1 MSIYTQQLLLACI
14 VVFIVDLSGFTESWR
29 DALLR
34 ILNRAFRKHGIP
46 PLAELPP
53 LKPFDCSLC
62 MTWWVCLIYPICTGD
77 FSLLT
82 LANAAA
88 LAFLSNTIRALA
100 LFIYDL
106 LMWVINKVTLQ

>member
-1 MSIYTQQLLLACI
+1 MSIYTQQAILAAV

-29 DALLR
+29 DALARALKVRNLR
-34 ILNRAFRKHGIP
+34 
-46 PLAELPP
+46 P

-62 MTWWVCLIYPICTGD
+62 MTWWTCLLYPICTGD

-88 LAFLSNTIRALA
+88 LALLSQPLSAVM
-100 LFIYDL
+100 LFIVESL
-106 LMWVINKVTLQ
+106 NWLFNKITPR

>member
-1 MSIYTQQLLLACI
+1 MSIYTQQAILAAV

-29 DALLR
+29 DALARALKVRNLR
-34 ILNRAFRKHGIP
+34 
-46 PLAELPP
+46 P

-62 MTWWVCLIYPICTGD
+62 MTWWTCLIYPICTGD

-88 LAFLSNTIRALA
+88 LALLSQPLSAVM
-100 LFIYDL
+100 LFIVESL
-106 LMWVINKVTLQ
+106 NWLFNKITPR

>member
-1 MSIYTQQLLLACI
+1 MSIYTQQAILAAV

-29 DALLR
+29 DALARALHIRNLR
-34 ILNRAFRKHGIP
+34 
-46 PLAELPP
+46 P

-62 MTWWVCLIYPICTGD
+62 MTWWTCLLYPLCTGD

-88 LAFLSNTIRALA
+88 LALLSQPLSAVM
-100 LFIYDL
+100 LFIVESL
-106 LMWVINKVTLQ
+106 NWLFNKITPR